1 MKQKYYNKSIWEKIR
16 DYFDPRKVKI
26 NYNFQKRAMA
36 MSLIFL
42 TVILAILVRYAW
54 LTVLPTDLRAKL
66 VAKGSKQLETSVTL
80 SKPRATITDRNGKVL
95 AVSVS
100 STSLYIL
107 TKKMPQD
114 EETLKI
120 VAKQIQV
127 PFKELLNLRND
138 KRNFVWLK
146 RQMTNNELVSLGSLK
161 KWKNFIDTVEE
172 PKRIYPEKDIAAQL
186 IGFVGADGVGLEGVE
201 KIYNSRLTEKP
212 VKVDA
217 KRDARGRVVINKA
230 NDASKPAQ
238 MLPNLRLSIDI
249 SIQQFTQN
257 ALKDGVIKAK
267 AKGGSAVVIDV
278 TTGELLAIASY
289 PTYDLNNPPVND
301 PEAKRFR
308 PVMDAIELGS
318 ASKPMWIARALDL
331 GIIQPETIFDVR
343 GGAMNVPGGVIHDDH
358 PVNFNLDTQGV
369 LRYSSNVGMYK
380 ISLKAGR
387 ERFYESLMKVG
398 FGRSPGL
405 GFPGEWKGRIH
416 KPESWSEMRFAN
428 MSFGQGFAIS
438 PLQLAHAVTIMVGG
452 GQDKGMNIL
461 AKDLEQEKNFVGPP
475 IQFIRKDTSKTISEM
490 MGNVIE
496 QSNAGRIPGILV
508 GGKTGTAQ
516 IWSNKDKAYSE
527 RTAVYQGIIPA
538 NNPKLAIV
546 VVIDE
551 VKVRP
556 AYGAMLA
563 GPVFSQIGRKTVD
576 YLNSQ
581 GVFHV
586 EPYVNAYLSKSE
598 DKNTPIQ

>member
-1 MKQKYYNKSIWEKIR
+1 MKTKYNNKSLLQKIK
-16 DYFDPRKVKI
+16 DYFDPRQVKI
-26 NYNFQKRAMA
+26 KYSFEKRAVI

-42 TVILAILVRYAW
+42 TVLLCILIRYAW
-54 LTVLPTDLRAKL
+54 LTVLPTDLRSRL
-66 VAKGSKQLETSVTL
+66 LAKGTRQLETSITL

-95 AVSVS
+95 AVSIS
-100 STSLYIL
+100 STSLFIL

-114 EETLKI
+114 EETLAQ
-120 VAKQIQV
+120 VAKQIHV
-127 PFKELLNLRND
+127 PLKDLLQLRND

-146 RQMTNNELVSLGSLK
+146 RQMSNNELLALGSLR
-161 KWKNFIDTVEE
+161 KWKNFLDTVDE
-172 PKRIYPEKDIAAQL
+172 PKRVYPEKDIASQL
-186 IGFVGADGVGLEGVE
+186 IGFVGADGIGLEGVE

-212 VKVDA
+212 IKVDA
-217 KRDARGRVVINKA
+217 RRDARGRVVLNTP

-289 PTYDLNNPPVND
+289 PTYDLNNPPIND

-331 GIIQPETIFDVR
+331 GVIQPNTIFDVR
-343 GGAMNVPGGVIHDDH
+343 GGAMSLPGGVIHDDH

-380 ISLKAGR
+380 IALKAGR

-416 KPESWSEMRFAN
+416 KPDNWSEMRFAN
-428 MSFGQGFAIS
+428 MAFGQGFAIS

-461 AKDLEQEKNFVGPP
+461 AKDIEQEKHFVGPP
-475 IQFIRKDTSKTISEM
+475 IQFIRKDTSKTISQM

-496 QSNAGRIPGILV
+496 QSNAGRIPGIFV
-508 GGKTGTAQ
+508 GGKTGTAE
-516 IWSNKDKAYSE
+516 IWSTKDKAYSE

-556 AYGAMLA
+556 AYGSILA

-586 EPYVNAYLSKSE
+586 EPYANAYLTKR
-598 DKNTPIQ
+598 DDRNTPIQ